1 MLQWWNFQPRPRR
14 ETVLRAFP
22 DLVVLLARHGGG
34 LVKISPWIVW
44 LASYY
49 YFYVVGLA
57 IIVATFDELA
67 TDFWT
72 VLLSQ
77 GAVFMA
83 LIVYAVVLL
92 LRPRGVG
99 MGWLIGLAI
108 LLAAIVNIVCHGFI
122 YSNVGL
128 FSAVAEK
135 VIQPDL
141 MVGLYFSIV
150 TFTTLGYGDYTPMD
164 GYQLVSALQALY
176 GYVFLGSLVGL
187 AIGTVVNR

>member
-1 MLQWWNFQPRPRR
+1 M
-14 ETVLRAFP
+14 
-22 DLVVLLARHGGG
+22 
-34 LVKISPWIVW
+34 KISPWIVW
-44 LASYY
+44 IATIY

-57 IIVATFDELA
+57 IIVATFEELA
-67 TDFWT
+67 TDFRA

-77 GAVFMA
+77 GAVFLT

-99 MGWLIGLAI
+99 NGWLIGLAI
-108 LLAAIVNIVCHGFI
+108 LLAAIVNIVCHGFV
-122 YSNVGL
+122 YSKVGM

-150 TFTTLGYGDYTPMD
+150 TFTTLGYGDYTPKD

-187 AIGTVVNR
+187 AVGTVVKR